1 MKTRNG
7 KVFGIE
13 DNDTPRPAAQTESS
27 VAVAA
32 LKKKRVNFHCFDIT
46 EVHMTHC
53 TPTELGDMQHE
64 YYTTAPTGRPGR
76 KWDFSHIDAF
86 IATTLQDN
94 PHHNLFLYGYATS
107 YLTNAGHQAPIYAA
121 FLMPAELGPPT
132 NSMCLRNNEEGVD
145 ECHSFDHF
153 GYSWKPSNDP
163 NHKGRVHLLACDKDF
178 EKMSKDDSEL
188 HGRGVMF
195 MAKPDD
201 LQTNHR
207 SGKINVDCVRI
218 KFVCPLW
225 ELGEDED
232 GVLDGTW
239 FPAEMEF
246 DNFIKQFVKCHY
258 SKDEL
263 MEKGFD
269 TNQKIRAKISEI
281 KDCLSTT
288 VEAALEQARKEKQE
302 KLDSFFSSIDYVA
315 EQLDNIKMFSLFP
328 INFPAPIKLKLPG
341 EYMDEFWQQLGDNR
355 RHVISDHYS
364 SVSSSGLRQQLRQLG
379 GDEVLNVFDVAD
391 TFSSTRRLHMLLLID
406 FVFGTSGF
414 GRSSNSDFTI
424 TPFIHYLDEIVSIF
438 GMKRIIH
445 FMGDE
450 NVENKFQM
458 NKGRYLH
465 YINGLVEG
473 VKDAIRSID
482 RQPSSVMDFLTTF
495 LFEESRGRRRRDNL
509 FGADSI
515 RLEESSN
522 ALQLQF
528 QVEDRWINTDI
539 RGLNNIISDDGRL
552 ELLLRLLLNPL
563 GHALVIPSGAR
574 DGDVSADDAVT
585 QHISFDC
592 VKASLLLTSDGV
604 LSPPGKKRVK
614 EALPDH
620 EIPMCQLLSKIDAS
634 VKTIRVGEVKANS
647 HDMAMTGTDEMLAIF
662 QDDGEHKHCLY
673 INGVEGTISDPV
685 EGFGVG
691 LPRTNESLRELGV
704 SEFRQVFTVRR
715 IKDELS
721 EKKRKLLQAKTG
733 LPYF

>member
-1 MKTRNG
+1 
-7 KVFGIE
+7 
-13 DNDTPRPAAQTESS
+13 
-27 VAVAA
+27 
-32 LKKKRVNFHCFDIT
+32 
-46 EVHMTHC
+46 
-53 TPTELGDMQHE
+53 
-64 YYTTAPTGRPGR
+64 
-76 KWDFSHIDAF
+76 
-86 IATTLQDN
+86 
-94 PHHNLFLYGYATS
+94 
-107 YLTNAGHQAPIYAA
+107 
-121 FLMPAELGPPT
+121 MPAELGPPT
-132 NSMCLRNNEEGVD
+132 NSMCSRNNKEGVD

-163 NHKGRVHLLACDKDF
+163 NHKGRVHLLACDKDLK
-178 EKMSKDDSEL
+178 KMSKDDSLL
-188 HGRGVMF
+188 HGCGVMF

-207 SGKINVDCVRI
+207 SGKIEVDCVRI

-225 ELGEDED
+225 ELGEDKDED

-246 DNFIKQFVKCHY
+246 DDFIKQFVKCNY
-258 SKDEL
+258 DVKDEFVKEEFI
-263 MEKGFD
+263 EKGFD

-288 VEAALEQARKEKQE
+288 VKAALEQARKEKQE

-355 RHVISDHYS
+355 RHVVSDHYS

-424 TPFIHYLDEIVSIF
+424 TSFIRYLDEIVSIF

-450 NVENKFQM
+450 NLENKFQM

-539 RGLNNIISDDGRL
+539 RGLNNIISDDGRH

-563 GHALVIPSGAR
+563 GHALDIPSGAR

-704 SEFRQVFTVRR
+704 SKFRQVFTVRR
-715 IKDELS
+715 NKRELN
-721 EKKRKLLQAKTG
+721 ERKRKDLQAKTG